1 VKALR
6 RTFLFGGIALIL
18 MVEVFPVAIGSNWAY
33 LSQTLAFQGQ
43 GSDLTNRSWDYPV
56 QNLVKAFAHERW
68 VYGYGTGLNSL
79 GSQYIAHFLDEPDP
93 GIGVESGYGSLI
105 VEMGVAGLA
114 LWFVWVAALLWSG
127 WRIVRQ
133 LRQTV
138 YFPIGFAIWW
148 YAVVLLVL
156 LMYFGIVAYQNF
168 VNNAYLWLLIGIL
181 FRLPKLAQMPQPVPT
196 PKYARGMARWQL
208 VLDRNDPALR
218 QP

>member
-1 VKALR
+1 
-6 RTFLFGGIALIL
+6 

-43 GSDLTNRSWDYPV
+43 GSELTNRSWDYPV
-56 QNLVKAFAHERW
+56 QNLIKAFDHERW

-79 GSQYIAHFLDEPDP
+79 GVQYIAHFLDEPDP
-93 GIGVESGYGSLI
+93 SIGVESGYGSLI
-105 VEMGVAGLA
+105 VEMGVVGLV
-114 LWFVWVAALLWSG
+114 LWFVWVSALLWSG

-181 FRLPKLAQMPQPVPT
+181 FRLPKLAQMPQPIPT
-196 PKYARGMARWQL
+196 QKHARGMARWQL
-208 VLDRNDPALR
+208 ALG
-218 QP
+218 QK